1 MSLISRIA
9 CLVIGKKLRFD
20 GASVSY
26 DEDREYWHRPLLPIH
41 RFIGRLL
48 GNFIAALLL
57 VAFSLGVGMWGY
69 NHFEGMNWTDA
80 FLNAS
85 MILGGMGPVDKLAT
99 EGGKIFAGCY
109 ALYSGVVLLFSATL
123 LLAPIA
129 HRVVRAFHLA
139 DTDNKK

>member
-1 MSLISRIA
+1 M
-9 CLVIGKKLRFD
+9 
-20 GASVSY
+20 Y
-26 DEDREYWHRPLLPIH
+26 DDFNEEDRAPPRTLLPLR
-41 RFIGRLL
+41 RFLGRLF
-48 GNFIAALLL
+48 GNFIAAFVL
-57 VAFSLGVGMWGY
+57 VAASLGIGMWGY
-69 NHFEGMNWTDA
+69 SYFEHMSTTDA

-85 MILGGMGPVDKLAT
+85 MILGGMGPVDKVAS

-139 DTDNKK
+139 DDDKNVDDKKQR